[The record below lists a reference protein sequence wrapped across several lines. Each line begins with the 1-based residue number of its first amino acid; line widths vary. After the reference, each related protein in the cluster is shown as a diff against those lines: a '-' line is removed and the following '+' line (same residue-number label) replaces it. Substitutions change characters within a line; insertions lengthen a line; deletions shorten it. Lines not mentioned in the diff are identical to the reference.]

1 MTLAARGSQTPQ
13 SGKQNQQPPTSG
25 PGGYITPAALG
36 VPNASK
42 PGTKSAM
49 ARNWDMWLHNPR
61 RHARPQ
67 RFKARDKISN
77 SPQEGPV
84 ATELLPPR
92 RSPPL

>member
-1 MTLAARGSQTPQ
+1 MTPCCEGVPNATERETKSATAHKWAKWLH
-13 SGKQNQQPPTSG
+13 N
-25 PGGYITPAALG
+25 PGRLG

-49 ARNWDMWLHNPR
+49 ARSWDMWLHNPR

-67 RFKARDKISN
+67 RFKARDKISK